1 MVGNV
6 QRYYEPQ
13 KRREGAGSLAEKDVQ
28 GVFPGAMRRGM
39 REQTSRLRSEGQG
52 REHGAK
58 SKILKGRS
66 RKTVRRSLI

>member
-39 REQTSRLRSEGQG
+39 REQTSRLGQ
-52 REHGAK
+52 
-58 SKILKGRS
+58 KGRAGS
-66 RKTVRRSLI
+66 TEQRARS